1 MGEEKSGD
9 RSSRRVGNWRNTGKY
24 ETMVNVSQSKKGY
37 KGGSLEKRGG
47 TQEVWTPLERYPVFE
62 NYKLP
67 KIPPE
72 FGRNSSFNSYLRA
85 KSSI

>member
-1 MGEEKSGD
+1 MEKYGKI
-9 RSSRRVGNWRNTGKY
+9 RNNGLCFAI
-24 ETMVNVSQSKKGY
+24 EKGL
-37 KGGSLEKRGG
+37 KGGSLEKRCG